1 MPKIYEEIQRKPIDK
16 LKQNIKN
23 IQITKKKQKRRY
35 RRTKKGEKTGNK
47 WQKKLKK
54 HISGITSNV
63 YCLNTK

>member
-47 WQKKLKK
+47 WQ
-54 HISGITSNV
+54 N
-63 YCLNTK
+63 